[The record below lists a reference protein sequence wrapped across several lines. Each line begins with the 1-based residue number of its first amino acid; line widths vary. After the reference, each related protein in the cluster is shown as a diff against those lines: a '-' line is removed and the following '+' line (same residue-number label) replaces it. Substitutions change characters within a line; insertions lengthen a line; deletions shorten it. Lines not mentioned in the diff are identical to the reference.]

1 MIPQLLSNAFL
12 EFGSFLVVRV
22 MFFFHVIDEG
32 EECAGMDSSGGV
44 SSVAEFAAWDKE
56 LARIRGG

>member
-1 MIPQLLSNAFL
+1 MIPQFLSKAFL
-12 EFGSFLVVRV
+12 EFGSFFVVGV

-44 SSVAEFAAWDKE
+44 SSVAEFAAWD
-56 LARIRGG
+56 RS